1 MRHIWGFLKFI
12 AAAFCGASVFW
23 LALSYQTINLPD
35 AISPEPLATLDITHI
50 DFLTVMLTCVTVVL
64 AAVGIGVGVVAAYT
78 ITNLKNDA
86 KAEVKMAVDNRMK
99 DVEEKLN
106 RVEANL
112 EEKVTAFAYGVGRNL
127 DDGADADEEER

>member
-1 MRHIWGFLKFI
+1 MRHIWVFLKFV
-12 AAAFCGASVFW
+12 AAAFCGASVLW

-35 AISPEPLATLDITHI
+35 AISPEPLATLDITYI
-50 DFLTVMLTCVTVVL
+50 DFLTIMLTCVTVVL

-86 KAEVKMAVDNRMK
+86 KEEVKMAVDNRMK

-112 EEKVTAFAYGVGRNL
+112 EEKVVAFAYGIGRNL
-127 DDGADADEEER
+127 DDGADADEEVR